1 MVPCSRAIIGVHRQM
16 EIQKELNCTM
26 VISLCSLTLKT
37 FPVRRA
43 SQPQSYTAARSELK
57 S

>member
-1 MVPCSRAIIGVHRQM
+1 MVPCSRAIISVCKQV

-26 VISLCSLTLKT
+26 VISLSRLIWKT
-37 FPVRRA
+37 FLVRRA
-43 SQPQSYTAARSELK
+43 SQPWSYTAARSELK